1 MEKVKLSAPWVTFA
15 HEINALFENDPQ
27 VHVLYN
33 DADNVLSIYVDN
45 QAKADAL
52 MKLIPEEKVFGNV
65 TMKINIIPANKEET
79 KISLF
84 ETAFAGNPAVEQVY
98 SAETPFGQMNYV
110 IFKKEVVQFYN
121 DQMDDING
129 NKSTLFQNIAEDVF
143 DDHLGVYFCT
153 SPI

>member
-79 KISLF
+79 KINLF
-84 ETAFAGNPAVEQVY
+84 ETAFAGNPAFALTDNTV
-98 SAETPFGQMNYV
+98 
-110 IFKKEVVQFYN
+110 
-121 DQMDDING
+121 
-129 NKSTLFQNIAEDVF
+129 LFHGACIYPA
-143 DDHLGVYFCT
+143 
-153 SPI
+153 